1 MQRRT
6 LTFGGGGGG
15 PFNGGH
21 PGSLGL
27 RGGSLLD
34 AIIINGQKYGGDGGS
49 ATNIETLSPG
59 EYWNSI
65 YVRSGSLIDHLKLTS
80 SGGRTVERGG
90 DGGGEATY
98 SNLRIISISGRCGSL
113 VDSLSFDVVDGY
125 VASTQVASNVE
136 VIMGVETGGQ
146 TIKRFHNES
155 TRTAQSYQKVSQHM
169 MEWDVNASASG
180 EYFAKFSA
188 STSLKTSDSST
199 QTIANE
205 ASRQVDAGESWDQTI
220 AADQAAFLVGCV
232 NLMQDS
238 SGNPWM
244 VPVSAADWILLP
256 SSRYREL
263 AGKYDITGGA
273 ATQAGLHY
281 EVVHGFRQLK
291 A

>member
-6 LTFGGGGGG
+6 LTFGGDGGG
-15 PFNGGH
+15 PFVGGH

-27 RGGSLLD
+27 RGGALLD

-49 ATNIETLSPG
+49 ATSVETLSPG

-65 YVRSGSLIDHLKLTS
+65 YIRSGSLIDHLKLTS
-80 SGGRTVERGG
+80 SGGRTLERGG
-90 DGGGEATY
+90 DGGGEASY
-98 SNLRIISISGRCGSL
+98 SNLRIINISGRCGAL
-113 VDSLSFDVVDGY
+113 VDSLSFDVVQDY
-125 VASTQVASNVE
+125 VASTPVQSNVE

-155 TRTAQSYQKVSQHM
+155 TRTAQSYQMVSQHM
-169 MEWDVNASASG
+169 MEWNVNASAEG

-188 STSLKTSDSST
+188 STSLKTSDTST
-199 QTIANE
+199 QTIASE
-205 ASRQVDAGESWDQTI
+205 AQRQVDSGESWDQTI
-220 AADQAAFLVGCV
+220 GADQAAFLVGCV
-232 NLMQDS
+232 NLMKDS
-238 SGNPWM
+238 NGNPWM
-244 VPVSAADWILLP
+244 VPVSAADWVLLDH
-256 SSRYREL
+256 SRYREL

-281 EVVHGFRQLK
+281 SVVNGFRLLQ